1 MVKPTR
7 RLLSKKMQD
16 FPGGIVGKNSPAN
29 AGDMGLTPV
38 QEESTCFRATKPAL
52 CNYESMC

>member
-1 MVKPTR
+1 MVRPTR

-29 AGDMGLTPV
+29 AGDMSLTPGPGRIYTL
-38 QEESTCFRATKPAL
+38 QS
-52 CNYESMC
+52 N